1 MGFMS
6 AWDRRDALMK
16 YEAMFDE
23 AENEEELIAQLGNPT
38 KLAIGLALNYVPSP
52 APESIAVE
60 PVEEPETGEEAPAE
74 ETAPVSAE
82 ETEAGEEP
90 CAEAEGPAMETELLE
105 EKSPAAPVRR
115 RKVRPFGLIV
125 AILFGL
131 VIGMPVALVLIV
143 LGIPFLV
150 SGAATVAAAV
160 WSVLAVVPA
169 LAMISDILVVVGLGL
184 VICGLGLLLA
194 WFGLWLS
201 FELGYLWIGGVVLR
215 LGRALTYKKEVAAK

>member
-16 YEAMFDE
+16 YEVMFDE

-60 PVEEPETGEEAPAE
+60 PVEEPEAGEEAPAE
-74 ETAPVSAE
+74 ETAPVSAG
-82 ETEAGEEP
+82 ETEAG
-90 CAEAEGPAMETELLE
+90 AEAEEPAMETELLE

-201 FELGYLWIGGVVLR
+201 FELGYLWISGVVLR
-215 LGRALTYKKEVAAK
+215 LGRALSYKKEVASA